1 MAKIIGSYDNLAE
14 AQAAATRLAATGVA
28 RDHISIIGHGGRPS
42 NLKKSL
48 LWGGALGVG
57 LALLPPH
64 DGVLYLAGHL
74 ARAAAL
80 HTLGVTF
87 KGMLAGA
94 ATGGVYDLL
103 RGSGLGRRT
112 WLEATGIIAS
122 GRFALA
128 LDGDWVTARQARA
141 AIGAGDAQAD
151 EYLVRMVNR
160 YGYEHQ
166 SFVLLYGGMEVWR
179 SQEPEAA
186 VLYRRVGRVALVG
199 AAPLTERANLR
210 EVITRFLDHCRERN
224 LDCVM
229 LPLSKEA
236 ADVARECGMGLLKIG
251 ESGYFKLPEWKPAGN
266 RGKKVRA
273 GVNQARKAGIV
284 VERYEPL
291 SDQDDRTQAEIEE
304 LCQEWINTREV
315 DALGWLLELD
325 PFKLAEYKRYFLARA
340 ENGHLE
346 GMLACCPIPAR
357 NGWYLEDL
365 IRRPGADRGVSE
377 LLIAE
382 ALRSLAAEGAELA
395 TLATSPLAGI
405 ETDAPN
411 AEFKYFARLLR
422 LIYEHLDIF
431 YHFKTLHRFKAKF
444 APSFVEHDFV
454 AIYPPRIRLRM
465 ALSLISAFDPGGLS
479 GMMASKLRKLWRKA
493 RQTKSKREPIQEKG
507 ASKRLSPQSTTRHRK
522 PL

>member
-1 MAKIIGSYDNLAE
+1 MIIGAFDNLAE
-14 AQAAATRLAATGVA
+14 AQAAAKRLAATGVDY
-28 RDHISIIGHGGRPS
+28 DHISIIGHGGRQS
-42 NLKKSL
+42 RRHSKLKKSM

-64 DGVLYLAGHL
+64 GGVFYLAGHL
-74 ARAAAL
+74 ARSVAL
-80 HTLGVTF
+80 RALGLAF

-94 ATGGVYDLL
+94 VTGGAFDLL
-103 RGSGLGRRT
+103 RSAALDRRAA
-112 WLEATGIIAS
+112 LEAAEIIAD

-128 LDGDWVTARQARA
+128 LNADWMTARRARS
-141 AIGAGDAQAD
+141 AISAGASQAD
-151 EYLVRMVNR
+151 EYLVEMVNR

-179 SQEPEAA
+179 LQEPEAA
-186 VLYRRVGRVALVG
+186 VLYRRVGRVAVVG
-199 AAPLTERANLR
+199 AAPLTARAHLR
-210 EVITRFLDHCRERN
+210 EVIQRFLAYCRERD
-224 LDCVM
+224 LDCLM
-229 LPLSKEA
+229 LPLGEET

-273 GVNQARKAGIV
+273 GVNQARGAGIA
-284 VERYEPL
+284 VERYDPL
-291 SDQDDRTQAEIEE
+291 SNADKRIQAEIEE
-304 LCQEWINTREV
+304 LCQMWINTREV

-340 ENGHLE
+340 ANGHIE

-382 ALRSLAAEGAELA
+382 ALSFFAAEGAEVA

-405 ETDAPN
+405 EPDESN
-411 AEFKYFARLLR
+411 VEFKYCARLLK
-422 LIYEHLDIF
+422 LIYEHLDAF

-444 APSFVEHDFV
+444 APSFVERDFV

-465 ALSLISAFDPGGLS
+465 ALGVISAFDPGGLS
-479 GMMASKLRKLWRKA
+479 SLMTSKLRRLWQGTR
-493 RQTKSKREPIQEKG
+493 RTKSASESPIDTNWDQ
-507 ASKRLSPQSTTRHRK
+507 
-522 PL
+522 

>member
-1 MAKIIGSYDNLAE
+1 MARIIGAFDNLAE
-14 AQAAATRLAATGVA
+14 AQAAAKQLAATGVA
-28 RDHISIIGHGGRPS
+28 RDHISIIGHGGRQS
-42 NLKKSL
+42 RRHSKLKKSL

-64 DGVLYLAGHL
+64 GGVFYLAGHL
-74 ARAAAL
+74 ARSAAL
-80 HTLGVTF
+80 HALGVTF

-94 ATGGVYDLL
+94 ATGGAFDLL
-103 RGSGLGRRT
+103 RVVWLDRRESV
-112 WLEATGIIAS
+112 EAAEIIAA

-128 LDGDWVTARQARA
+128 LDGDWGTTRQARA
-141 AIGAGDAQAD
+141 AIGPATAD
-151 EYLVRMVNR
+151 QYLVEMVNR

-179 SQEPEAA
+179 LQEPEAA
-186 VLYRRVGRVALVG
+186 VLYRRVGRVAVVG
-199 AAPLTERANLR
+199 AAPLTARAHMR
-210 EVITRFLDHCRERN
+210 EVIQRFLAYCREQN
-224 LDCVM
+224 LDCLM
-229 LPLSKEA
+229 LPLGIET

-251 ESGYFKLPEWKPAGN
+251 ESGYFKLPEWKPVGN

-273 GVNQARKAGIV
+273 GVNQARKAGIAI
-284 VERYEPL
+284 ERYDPL
-291 SDQDDRTQAEIEE
+291 SNQDKYARAEIEE
-304 LCQEWINTREV
+304 LCQAWINTREV

-340 ENGHLE
+340 ANGRLE
-346 GMLACCPIPAR
+346 GMLACSPIPAR

-377 LLIAE
+377 LLISE
-382 ALRSLAAEGAELA
+382 ALRYLAAEGAELA

-405 ETDAPN
+405 EPHEANP
-411 AEFKYFARLLR
+411 EFRYFARLLK
-422 LIYEHLDIF
+422 LIYEYLDAF

-465 ALSLISAFDPGGLS
+465 ALSVIGAFDPGGLS
-479 GMMASKLRKLWRKA
+479 GLMASKLRKLWHDA
-493 RQTKSKREPIQEKG
+493 RQTKSS
-507 ASKRLSPQSTTRHRK
+507 ADSPE
-522 PL
+522 